1 MRLRGIPMQLRDRRI
16 LGAPARLW
24 WSSLALRMVT
34 TTLVATII
42 VLLLAGLFLIRQV
55 TSGILQAKQNAAVA
69 EATTSLSR
77 IQDQLRSTDLRT
89 ASLYERLNQLADE
102 AASQSGQYHVIIQGP
117 VSGLVSEGIS
127 VTSIPKALQ
136 DTASTRDG
144 MWAQPTTVR
153 YTTADRPSEPGLVV
167 ASTLWAP
174 GESKGFPIYFIF
186 PETQEAETIDLVQRV
201 VAITGCL
208 IVIAMGAATFL
219 GTRAI
224 SAPVRQASIS
234 AQRVAAGR
242 LDERLPVRGTD
253 DLARLAVSMNEMASE
268 LQRRIRELEE
278 LSSFQRQFVS
288 DVSHELRT
296 PLTTVRMAADMLR
309 DARDETDPAMVRAT
323 ELLHDELERFESLLA
338 DLLEISRFDAGAAV
352 LALDET
358 DVADLVAD
366 EVDAARPLARR
377 METPLVVRTGTDA
390 TAEIDSRRIRRIL
403 RNLVANAL
411 EHGEGRPVEVTVD
424 SDDQAVAVTVRDHGI
439 GFELWQ
445 SEQVFARFWRADP
458 ARVRT
463 VGGTGLG
470 LAISLEDAHLHHG
483 WLSAWGMPHQGAQ
496 FRLTVPR
503 RAGEELTGSPLPEV
517 PADAVLRALP
527 PGTGHGEEGAPH
539 DR

>member
-1 MRLRGIPMQLRDRRI
+1 
-16 LGAPARLW
+16 
-24 WSSLALRMVT
+24 MVT
-34 TTLVATII
+34 TTLGATII

-55 TSGILQAKQNAAVA
+55 TTGILQAKQNAAVA

-102 AASQSGQYHVIIQGP
+102 AAGQSGQYHVIIQGP
-117 VSGLVSEGIS
+117 VSNLVSEGIS
-127 VTSIPKALQ
+127 VSSIPKALE
-136 DTASTRDG
+136 DTATTREG

-153 YTTADRPSEPGLVV
+153 YTTADQTSQPGLAV

-174 GESKGFPIYFIF
+174 GESRGFPIYFIF
-186 PETQEAETIDLVQRV
+186 PETQEAETIALVQRV
-201 VAITGCL
+201 VAATGGL
-208 IVIAMGAATFL
+208 IVLAMGIVTFL

-224 SAPVRQASIS
+224 SAPIRQASIS
-234 AQRVAAGR
+234 AQRVAAGQ

-253 DLARLAVSMNEMASE
+253 DLARLAVSMNAMATE
-268 LQRRIRELEE
+268 LQRQIRELEE

-309 DARDETDPAMVRAT
+309 EARDETDPAMVRAT

-358 DVADLVAD
+358 DVGDLVID
-366 EVDAARPLARR
+366 EVEAARPLARR
-377 METPLVVRTGTDA
+377 METPLVVRRGGDV
-390 TAEIDSRRIRRIL
+390 TAEIDARRIRRII

-411 EHGEGRPVEVTVD
+411 EHGEGRAVEVAVA
-424 SDDQAVAVTVRDHGI
+424 SDARAVAVTVRDHGI
-439 GFELWQ
+439 GFEPWQ
-445 SEQVFARFWRADP
+445 AEQVFARFWRADP

-483 WLSAWGMPHQGAQ
+483 WLQAWGMPRQGAQ

-503 RAGEELTGSPLPEV
+503 RTGDALNGSPLPAI
-517 PADAVLRALP
+517 PADANLPALP
-527 PGTGHGEEGAPH
+527 PGPGASSPG
-539 DR
+539 DAV